1 MLDRAQR
8 LAAGLFDGVFRVGLQ
23 GMADRIVGRQAV
35 PLLDAGLRQCAAG
48 AVGQRVGVVGPL
60 GGRGRAGFAR
70 QVRGAGGRGQERDVG
85 RARDFLHGQR
95 DRGGRHVDDG
105 LHVVLVDPAAR
116 GGGPDVGLV
125 LVIAGDDFDLAAQ
138 HGGPE
143 VLDGHAG
150 GFDGALAREVGV
162 HAGQVGQ
169 DADADGLVGLR
180 MRGRQREGAGD
191 EQGAKQ
197 WFHVFPP
204 GWVPA
209 LRRV

>member
-1 MLDRAQR
+1 MLDVRVISCTASATEEVGTSTMAFTLSWSIQRRA
-8 LAAGLFDGVFRVGLQ
+8 
-23 GMADRIVGRQAV
+23 
-35 PLLDAGLRQCAAG
+35 
-48 AVGQRVGVVGPL
+48 
-60 GGRGRAGFAR
+60 
-70 QVRGAGGRGQERDVG
+70 
-85 RARDFLHGQR
+85 
-95 DRGGRHVDDG
+95 
-105 LHVVLVDPAAR
+105 
-116 GGGPDVGLV
+116 
-125 LVIAGDDFDLAAQ
+125 